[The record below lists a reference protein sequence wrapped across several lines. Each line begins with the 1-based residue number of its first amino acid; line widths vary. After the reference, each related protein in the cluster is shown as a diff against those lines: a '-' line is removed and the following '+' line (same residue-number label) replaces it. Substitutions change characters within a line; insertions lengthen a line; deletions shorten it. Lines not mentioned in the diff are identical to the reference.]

1 MRIQQ
6 LSIARSRSSGG
17 VGTSDFLSEP
27 IIGKGAES
35 SQNLSTQLL
44 LSSENGQLEVCQ
56 FPYQVFRCFSEKTE
70 KSCITAPNGVLFA
83 GHLNLLKLQMD
94 LSPRIL
100 GRFQ

>member
-17 VGTSDFLSEP
+17 VGTSDFLSAP

-56 FPYQVFRCFSEKTE
+56 FPYQVSDVFLKKLKKVVSQ
-70 KSCITAPNGVLFA
+70 
-83 GHLNLLKLQMD
+83 LLMVYCL
-94 LSPRIL
+94 LAI
-100 GRFQ
+100 